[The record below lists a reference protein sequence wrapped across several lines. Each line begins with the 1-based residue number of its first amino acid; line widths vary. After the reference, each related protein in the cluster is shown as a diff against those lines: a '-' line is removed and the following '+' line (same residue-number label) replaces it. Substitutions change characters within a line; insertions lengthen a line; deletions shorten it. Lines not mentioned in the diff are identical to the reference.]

1 MVAVRLPIVDR
12 LHMAEARR
20 RIAAHRL
27 LTVAAHLRIVELPPR
42 MVVEAEVI
50 AVEALLRIT
59 VAVVAERRRIT
70 VGAVVVA
77 PTAVAEAPRVAV
89 EAPRVAVVDMLPPG
103 AATAAAIAN
112 KV

>member
-1 MVAVRLPIVDR
+1 
-12 LHMAEARR
+12 
-20 RIAAHRL
+20 
-27 LTVAAHLRIVELPPR
+27 

-89 EAPRVAVVDMLPPG
+89 VVMLPPA
-103 AATAAAIAN
+103 AATVAAIA
-112 KV
+112 KDV

>member
-1 MVAVRLPIVDR
+1 MGVSRVPRLTVAEIRRAASRRRIRVRPMEGLRHPIGEARPMVAARLPIVDR

-42 MVVEAEVI
+42 MMVEAEVI

-59 VAVVAERRRIT
+59 VAVVAGRR
-70 VGAVVVA
+70 VVW
-77 PTAVAEAPRVAV
+77 
-89 EAPRVAVVDMLPPG
+89 
-103 AATAAAIAN
+103 
-112 KV
+112 